1 MQVYLPCIH
10 EQMLY
15 RKKQIRDSIRGIRA
29 LQKRFRLA
37 RSEPC
42 RLQIKITLPRLH
54 SYKNWKKSEK
64 ETKVGTTCQY
74 GSQLVVQF
82 IPCVRLGQRTDAL
95 PMLTLLSQQKSP
107 HTICEQGH
115 AKNNK
120 TTSLAVSLEA

>member
-1 MQVYLPCIH
+1 MKP
-10 EQMLY
+10 
-15 RKKQIRDSIRGIRA
+15 
-29 LQKRFRLA
+29 
-37 RSEPC
+37 
-42 RLQIKITLPRLH
+42 
-54 SYKNWKKSEK
+54 KSELHAS
-64 ETKVGTTCQY
+64 TAHWM
-74 GSQLVVQF
+74 LDVQF